1 MDSRHSVT
9 LRDSAIYRLREGV
22 VRYEEVLDLT
32 DRQTGKEHKIRHT
45 IYLDGYT
52 RQCYGKTER
61 WDGAAW
67 HEITQI
73 PGSALVADPQLGH
86 LLGVGQGG
94 PDRGIQVSV
103 FQYDITALTRKTL
116 AVLL

>member
-1 MDSRHSVT
+1 MDNRHSVT

-52 RQCYGKTER
+52 RQSYGKTER
-61 WDGAAW
+61 WDGTTW
-67 HEITQI
+67 HEITQM
-73 PGSALVADPQLGH
+73 PGSALVIDLQLGY
-86 LLGVGQGG
+86 LPGG
-94 PDRGIQVSV
+94 IPISS
-103 FQYDITALTRKTL
+103 FQYDIASLTRKTL

>member
-73 PGSALVADPQLGH
+73 PGSALVVDPQLGH
-86 LLGVGQGG
+86 LLG
-94 PDRGIQVSV
+94 GIQVSV